1 MDETNVLE
9 KRNKVIDMK
18 QAYDS
23 YKKVKDVIKSC
34 TNEDQLRVG
43 VRMFNLLL
51 KKYSGIIDDQYFHT
65 LTQLLGL
72 MRMKCGIEKEEEVN
86 EIFNSGEDFDRATN
100 LSGIPELQNLNFDES
115 SEDLIKEINIGAQI
129 EGNHL
134 DSLEAAKE
142 LATSNIDKI
151 SDYYTNP
158 DYCVVAIENGEGV
171 TKKTIRVSK
180 EEMDKLHDEGNVS
193 VDGVNLMYREEL
205 SENLDMN
212 NITQSLR
219 DQLKKR
225 NNKKSHPDEV
235 FDKIKDLRN
244 KELKRREGEN
254 EEWADLWADE
264 DDIEES
270 TGTGSSG
277 QYTGELFSGG
287 EDDIIRKKFYDIPV
301 TQNGIVGNKQT
312 GLPISKVFSYGGK
325 QNESEIIEE
334 DDLDEA
340 TTTADVGG
348 VYDTPGFPASEFMGT
363 AGKKGK
369 APVNKGITHTKLAYP
384 GGDFVKIKNRCAKF
398 PYCNQSPEAIKIS
411 KKPFKNAFYE
421 NKLIKKGEL
430 KLKK

>member
-9 KRNKVIDMK
+9 KRNKVKNMK
-18 QAYDS
+18 QAYES

-34 TNEDQLRVG
+34 NNEDQLRVG
-43 VRMFNLLL
+43 VRMFNMLL
-51 KKYSGIIDDQYFHT
+51 KKYGGVIDDHYFHT

-86 EIFNSGEDFDRATN
+86 EIFNSGKDFDRATN
-100 LSGIPELQNLNFDES
+100 LSGVPELQNLTFDES
-115 SEDLIKEINIGAQI
+115 SEDLIKEINIGTQI
-129 EGNHL
+129 ERNHL
-134 DSLEAAKE
+134 DPIEAKE
-142 LATSNIDKI
+142 LATQNVGDI
-151 SDYYTNP
+151 SDYYSNP
-158 DYCVVAIENGEGV
+158 DFCIIAVENKNGD
-171 TKKTIRVSK
+171 KKTIRVETDKYKNSLG
-180 EEMDKLHDEGNVS
+180 EEKLIMDDMEIFHED
-193 VDGVNLMYREEL
+193 
-205 SENLDMN
+205 LDMN

-225 NNKKSHPDEV
+225 NSKKYHPDEI
-235 FDKIKDLRN
+235 FDKIGDLRN
-244 KELKRREGEN
+244 KELERREKE
-254 EEWADLWADE
+254 EEWPPLFDE

-277 QYTGELFSGG
+277 QYTGELFSG
-287 EDDIIRKKFYDIPV
+287 EDDDIIRKKFYDIPV
-301 TQNGIVGNKQT
+301 TKNGIVGNKQT

-325 QNESEIIEE
+325 QNESEILEE

-340 TTTADVGG
+340 TTAAEVGG
-348 VYDTPGFPASEFMGT
+348 VYDTPGFPPSEFMGT

-384 GGDFVKIKNRCAKF
+384 GGDFVKIKNRCARF

-421 NKLIKKGEL
+421 NRLIKKGEL